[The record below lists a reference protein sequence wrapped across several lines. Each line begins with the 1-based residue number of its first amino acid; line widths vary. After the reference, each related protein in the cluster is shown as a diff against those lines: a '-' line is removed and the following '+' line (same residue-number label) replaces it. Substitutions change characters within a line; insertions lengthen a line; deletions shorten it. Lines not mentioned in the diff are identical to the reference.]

1 MSGIWKDLWDEVV
14 HHFAHTIVFLVLLVL
29 DFLPV
34 VALFGFMRLSEW
46 LTERNH
52 YIFFYVPLES
62 IMNHIEVAVLI
73 TFMALGGYK
82 VALRL
87 YMSIQEMR
95 KVKPP

>member
-1 MSGIWKDLWDEVV
+1 MSGIWKDLSDEIV

-46 LTERNH
+46 LTEGKH
-52 YIFFYVPLES
+52 YIFFTVPLES

-82 VALRL
+82 VGLRL
-87 YMSIQEMR
+87 YMSIQEM
-95 KVKPP
+95 KKAKP